1 MIQQQVVNQDLGEQ
15 EIFKSFNIII
25 MKKITI
31 LAAMAALIFTACS
44 QDENLQYSTGSH
56 TILASMESN
65 GSESRTAFDRG
76 TGDLYWI
83 SGDDIAVLSTAGN
96 FTHYTL
102 TDGAGTANAT
112 FTAATKL
119 GENTTYALH
128 PFSAHKYVNSVLTYN
143 LPATYVY
150 DETEK
155 GNEYG
160 AAPMIAVTDEPDASN
175 FYFEHLG
182 GAFCFTIK
190 NIPADATYFKFEA
203 DEQITG
209 DFAVTTDRDGKN
221 IISLPTTH
229 DATVTAN
236 SVTINFPAEGVLS
249 NKRFFVPLPVGTFNG
264 FKISIGTSEG
274 EAWSH
279 TSTATNTI
287 ERRKLLAMP
296 IITLDAIVNGT
307 VATGVSTAD
316 ELQSVLEEGGSAIL
330 ADDIELTS
338 PLVVAKDKVV
348 NIYLNGKT
356 LEYSS
361 DVLNV
366 SMITNNGTLNI
377 SDFASDNDIVTFSK
391 TVTEGKIT
399 FIYTGEADA
408 TFSKGN
414 YAITNQGTLIVDGG
428 LISIQSAN
436 TAEYTKFSHA
446 LYAVQNAG
454 TLTVNGGKIVNPN
467 NVAVRMWVGSETVA
481 STLNLNGG
489 EIEGLR
495 AIWIQLPSSDKSK
508 APLANINV
516 TNGTLTSWAGETD
529 DSGSKLAIYSYSNG
543 NNMKNVLFNIS
554 GGTFNGDIA
563 LTGGS
568 NKDNIETVNISGGTF
583 NGLYGDVYSYGDVAK
598 AKETITIIG
607 GLFSSL
613 DPMQYLNSENEK
625 VTLANDITI
634 ESESTYLMF
643 NGVGT
648 LDLNGKTITGTDKRT
663 SGNFYLI
670 DNRGTLT
677 IEGNGNIN
685 LTAEN
690 NREWN
695 ASSVVVANNPGGNL
709 TINSGVV
716 IEHFGGSDM
725 AYGVDNL
732 TNGKGTSAVT
742 TINGATVKST
752 YRAVRQFLNG
762 IEATNELYVKSGIIE
777 GANKSIWMQDPS
789 NKNNTGKLVVEAGV
803 QLKGDVYLYVTP
815 GSAEW
820 PVEVSIAAA
829 SLVGESQVLTG
840 NVPEGYEVFLNG
852 DTYIVIKN

>member
-1 MIQQQVVNQDLGEQ
+1 
-15 EIFKSFNIII
+15 

-31 LAAMAALIFTACS
+31 LAAVAALIFTACS

-56 TILASMESN
+56 TILASMEST
-65 GSESRTAFDRG
+65 GSESRTAFERE

-128 PFSAHKYVNSVLTYN
+128 PFSEHKYVNSALTYN

-155 GNEYG
+155 GDEYG

-209 DFAVTTDRDGKN
+209 DFAVTTDGEGKN

-249 NKRFFVPLPVGTFNG
+249 NKRFFIPLPVGTING

-274 EAWSH
+274 EAWSY
-279 TSTATNTI
+279 TSAATNTI
-287 ERRKLLAMP
+287 ERRTLLDMP
-296 IITLDAIVNGT
+296 YITLDAIVNGT
-307 VATGVSTAD
+307 VATGVSTEE

-330 ADDIELTS
+330 ANDIELNS
-338 PLVVAKDKVV
+338 PLVVAEDKVV

-361 DVLNV
+361 DVQNE
-366 SMITNNGTLNI
+366 SMITNKGTLTI
-377 SDFASDNDIVTFSK
+377 SDSASDNDVMTFSRAASA
-391 TVTEGKIT
+391 GKIT

-414 YAITNQGTLIVDGG
+414 YAITNQGTLVVDGG

-454 TLTVNGGKIVNPN
+454 TLTVNNGRIFNPN

-495 AIWIQLPSSDKSK
+495 AVWIQLPNGDKSK
-508 APLANINV
+508 APLANINA
-516 TNGTLTSWAGETD
+516 TDGTLTSWAGETD

-543 NNMKNVLFNIS
+543 NNMKNVIFNIS

-568 NKDNIETVNISGGTF
+568 NKENIETVNISGGTF
-583 NGLYGDVYSYGDVAK
+583 NGLYGDVYSYGDLEK
-598 AKETITIIG
+598 AKETITITG

-613 DPMQYLNSENEK
+613 DPMQYLNGENEK
-625 VTLANDITI
+625 VTLGNDITI

-643 NGVGT
+643 KGVGT

-677 IEGNGNIN
+677 IEGNGTIK

-690 NREWN
+690 DREWN

-716 IEHFGGSDM
+716 IEHLGGSDM

-789 NKNNTGKLVVEAGV
+789 NKANTGKLVVEAGA
-803 QLKGDVYLYVTP
+803 QLKGDVYLFVTA
-815 GSAEW
+815 GSTEW

-829 SLVGESQVLTG
+829 ALVGESQVLTG
-840 NVPEGYEVFLNG
+840 NEPEGYEVVLNG
-852 DTYIVIKN
+852 DTYIVSKN